1 MNERIKQLAEQA
13 GLQLGIVIENST
25 TPVKTITIEQR
36 KFAELIIQE
45 CVLVINTEAAEHE
58 DDDEIERAWKMGTE
72 FAVYQIKQH
81 FGVEVTELDEPET
94 PFWRPVMT
102 NTVAD
107 LRSVVNNAMN
117 RGEHNIAIALIE
129 LIKKNS

>member
-1 MNERIKQLAEQA
+1 MNERIRELAIQCYET
-13 GLQLGIVIENST
+13 GPIGKDGWPEYSKFN
-25 TPVKTITIEQR
+25 EE
-36 KFAELIIQE
+36 KFAELIVRE
-45 CVLVINTEAAEHE
+45 CADIAADQSAIRPEYR
-58 DDDEIERAWKMGTE
+58 IRK
-72 FAVYQIKQH
+72 H

>member
-1 MNERIKQLAEQA
+1 MNERIRQLAEQA

-107 LRSVVNNAMN
+107 LRSVVTNAMN

>member
-1 MNERIKQLAEQA
+1 MNERIKELAEHA

>member
-1 MNERIKQLAEQA
+1 MNERIRQLAEQA